1 MKKLL
6 MLAMVLVMFA
16 IVGCGGGSSS
26 PWLPPLFIY
35 RIPGGVRSLAP
46 DCGRGHALPSGV

>member
-16 IVGCGGGSSS
+16 IVGCG
-26 PWLPPLFIY
+26 LQL
-35 RIPGGVRSLAP
+35 LAAVEAAAAKI
-46 DCGRGHALPSGV
+46 CLPSRANLCALWTS

>member
-16 IVGCGGGSSS
+16 IVGCGGGSVHMSIV
-26 PWLPPLFIY
+26 LIQ
-35 RIPGGVRSLAP
+35 R
-46 DCGRGHALPSGV
+46 